1 MQSDPFE
8 QGHKSSIKQETT
20 IQWKD
25 EHLNADDDD
34 DFDNSTSLPET
45 VCYNSVNLFFRPK
58 AKDQPRNLEIHVAYA
73 SKKEVT
79 EDNGENL
86 VLSIPPCEADIKFL
100 RLYWRRVVQCSQEL
114 ADVR

>member
-1 MQSDPFE
+1 MHKESGQWSSKHESESCLQSDPFE

-34 DFDNSTSLPET
+34 DFDNSTSLPEA

-58 AKDQPRNLEIHVAYA
+58 AKYQPGK
-73 SKKEVT
+73 SGDT
-79 EDNGENL
+79 
-86 VLSIPPCEADIKFL
+86 
-100 RLYWRRVVQCSQEL
+100 CSLCKQK
-114 ADVR
+114 RGNRG